1 MTSIHTPSFRYFLM
15 LTTALCG
22 GLVMV
27 VEVLGAR
34 VIGPFFGA
42 SLFVW
47 TALITVTLLSLS
59 VGYALGGHLADRHPS
74 PDWLYGIILVSGLLV
89 MLVPVLKSLVI
100 QATAPMGLRMGALLS
115 ATILFGPA
123 LLLLGCVSPYVVRI
137 ATRELGQLGRT
148 VGVLYAL
155 STIGSMLGTAL
166 AGYLIIAYIG
176 VSRAFQLC
184 GVLLILLGVTY
195 FLVFRR
201 KAAAAV
207 GLLIVA
213 AAGWPPDRQ
222 LPGAVLPDGTLA
234 QLLAS
239 KDSFYGS
246 VKVVDY
252 TGTNGGIRE
261 LLLNGLIQGGVDR
274 ATGQSVYEYA
284 YLLDR
289 LPTVVKPDTRS
300 ALILGLGAGVIAM
313 RMQERGIEV
322 DAVDID
328 PTVVE
333 MAEAYF
339 GLKMNRPVA
348 IEDARLFLAQE
359 GRGYDVV
366 VMDAFTGDS
375 TPSHLLSREALVRV
389 KQRLADDGVVA
400 INVMGSARRDSE
412 LLPAVVRTLQTQFSQ
427 VAEFPLFDRGDV
439 AAKGGN
445 VVLLAANRPLQAALN
460 AHIDGV
466 HPLAETVL
474 RRGMR
479 QARLLPP
486 MPPGVVL
493 EDDFNPLDVLDIEMY
508 EQVRKAI
515 LESTPAPILLHG

>member
-1 MTSIHTPSFRYFLM
+1 MTSIHSPSFRYFLM

-22 GLVMV
+22 ALVMV

-34 VIGPFFGA
+34 VIGPFFGV

-47 TALITVTLLSLS
+47 TALITVTLMSLS
-59 VGYALGGHLADRHPS
+59 IGYALGGHLADRHPS

-89 MLVPVLKSLVI
+89 ALVPALKSVVI
-100 QATAPMGLRMGALLS
+100 QATVPVGLRMGALLS

-148 VGVLYAL
+148 VGILYAL
-155 STIGSMLGTAL
+155 STVGSMIGTAL

-184 GVLLILLGVTY
+184 GGLLILLGVIY
-195 FLVFRR
+195 FLAFRR
-201 KAAAAV
+201 KAAATI
-207 GLLIVA
+207 GLLVAA
-213 AAGWPPDRQ
+213 AAGWPLDNR
-222 LPGAVLPDGTLA
+222 LPEAVLPDGTRA
-234 QLLAS
+234 QLIAS

-252 TGTNGGIRE
+252 TGTNAGVRE
-261 LLLNGLIQGGVDR
+261 MLLNGLVQGGVDR
-274 ATGQSVYEYA
+274 ATGQSIYEYP
-284 YLLDR
+284 YLLDV
-289 LPTVVKPDTRS
+289 LPTLVKPDTRT

-313 RMQERGIEV
+313 RLQDRGIEV

-333 MAEAYF
+333 MAEAHF
-339 GLKMNRPVA
+339 GLKLHRRVA
-348 IEDARLFLAQE
+348 IEDARLFLARE
-359 GRGYDVV
+359 GRRYDVV

-389 KQRLADDGVVA
+389 RQRLADDGIVA
-400 INVMGSARRDSE
+400 INVIGSARRDSE
-412 LLPAVVRTLQTQFSQ
+412 LLPAVVRTLQTEFSQ
-427 VAEFPLFDRGDV
+427 VAEFPLFALGDA

-445 VVLLAANRPLQAALN
+445 VVLLAANRPLQAALD

-474 RRGMR
+474 RRGMA

-486 MPPGVVL
+486 MPPGIVL
-493 EDDFNPLDVLDIEMY
+493 EDDFNPLDVLDIELY
-508 EQVRKAI
+508 EHVRKAI
-515 LESTPAPILLHG
+515 LESTPSLILLHG